1 MHSSVV
7 VTKPAPDKALITLYE
22 AKVALKIAPSST
34 DSDELLKFI
43 ILRSKLNN
51 RLPDFTFRGTRCS
64 STTLSR
70 SRLTVRFRNLI

>member
-34 DSDELLKFI
+34 DSDEDRK
-43 ILRSKLNN
+43 S
-51 RLPDFTFRGTRCS
+51 
-64 STTLSR
+64 
-70 SRLTVRFRNLI
+70 VV